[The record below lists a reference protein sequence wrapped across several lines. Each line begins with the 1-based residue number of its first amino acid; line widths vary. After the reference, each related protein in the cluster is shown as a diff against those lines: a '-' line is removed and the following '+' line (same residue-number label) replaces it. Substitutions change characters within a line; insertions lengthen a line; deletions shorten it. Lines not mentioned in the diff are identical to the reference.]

1 MSHTSKQST
10 SLCLIIFHFDF
21 IGISVTVLV
30 MKISI
35 VWFKKDMRTVDHLP
49 LTQAASAGEVLPL
62 YVYEPSIIQADDY
75 DPRHHQFVN
84 GSLSSLSDSLNEL
97 GGNLSI
103 RKGEAVD
110 IFQEILDEYG
120 ERICIYSHEETGNW
134 ISYQRDIELK
144 KWCIKNNIEWHE
156 FQQHGVQRPI
166 RSRDGWSYEWNKFM
180 NRPILEK
187 PLSIRFVPAP
197 RELGLIDAS
206 DIGKK
211 ITHTD
216 IQPGGREEAKKILDS
231 FLHDRGQNYSKEMS
245 SPLTA
250 MSSCSRLSPYIT
262 FGCISIREVYQ
273 AAKYRR
279 ESLKGQKNTGHWRSS
294 ISSFS
299 GRLRWHCHF
308 IQKLEDQ
315 PEIEWRNMAKAY
327 DNIRDDFN
335 DDHFESWKTGQ
346 TGFPFIDAN
355 MRYLNQRGYINFR
368 MRAMLVSFA
377 SYDLWLD
384 WRRTSKYLARQFV
397 DFEPGIHYSQFQMQS
412 GVTGINSIRVYNPIK
427 QQKDHDPE
435 GVFVRKWVPELKD
448 IPVDYIHTPH
458 LMSEGFQ
465 EKYNFFIGKDYPE
478 PIVDHIVAVKRA
490 KHILHKIKGKQDSKS
505 EARQIYLKHGSRRN
519 RRFR

>member
-1 MSHTSKQST
+1 MA
-10 SLCLIIFHFDF
+10 
-21 IGISVTVLV
+21 
-30 MKISI
+30 ISI
-35 VWFKKDMRTVDHLP
+35 VWYKKDMRTVDHMP
-49 LTQAASAGEVLPL
+49 LINASSNGSVLPL
-62 YVYEPSIIQADDY
+62 YIYEPSIIEADDY
-75 DPRHHQFVN
+75 DPRHHQFIN
-84 GSLSSLSDSLNEL
+84 ESLTSLNNSL
-97 GGNLSI
+97 NTIGGNLQI

-120 ERICIYSHEETGNW
+120 KSISIYSHEETGNW

-144 KWCIKNNIEWHE
+144 KWCAKNLIEWHE

-187 PLSIRFVPAP
+187 PLDISFISLSKKLELIAP
-197 RELGLIDAS
+197 S
-206 DIGKK
+206 DIGKE
-211 ITHTD
+211 ITHGD
-216 IQPGGREEAKKILDS
+216 IQLGGREEAKKILES
-231 FLHDRGQNYSKEMS
+231 FLYERGQNYSKEMS

-250 MSSCSRLSPYIT
+250 MTSCSRLSPYLT
-262 FGCISIREVYQ
+262 FGCISIKEVYQ
-273 AAKYRR
+273 AAKARKEY
-279 ESLKGQKNTGHWRSS
+279 LKGQKNIGYWRSS

-315 PEIEWRNMAKAY
+315 PDIEWSNMARAY

-335 DDHFESWKTGQ
+335 DAHFEAWKSGQ

-355 MRYLNQRGYINFR
+355 MRYLNHHGYINFR

-412 GVTGINSIRVYNPIK
+412 GVTGINSIRAYNPIK

-435 GVFVRKWVPELKD
+435 GVFVKRWVPELKD
-448 IPVDYIHTPH
+448 IPIDYIQTPH

-465 EKYNFFIGKDYPE
+465 NKFNCFIGKDYPE
-478 PIVDHIVAVKRA
+478 PIVDHIITVKKA
-490 KHILHKIKGKQDSKS
+490 KNILYQIKGRKDSKS
-505 EARQIYLKHGSRRN
+505 EARQIYLKHGSRKN
-519 RRFR
+519 RRSR